1 MKRLDDALYSTILLH
16 SDSDGENS
24 ETETLHTAVPTI
36 SSNGDV
42 TDGGIDAIDREQ
54 WITMDDNMVRARN
67 AFTCDLRSKEESR
80 AVMKVC
86 THKFMSTVIAEVRLR
101 DFTSHQF
108 YEFCSGVLYCVLF
121 YSVLFFFL
129 SFLFYNFV
137 LTPLLFIYDAPSD
150 AAD

>member
-1 MKRLDDALYSTILLH
+1 MHLFYVSPHPTDRYCLLNLKHASSAVNSEKIFTEMAECMKRLDDALYSTILLH

-108 YEFCSGVLYCVLF
+108 Y
-121 YSVLFFFL
+121 
-129 SFLFYNFV
+129 
-137 LTPLLFIYDAPSD
+137 DAL
-150 AAD
+150 